1 MSPPPS
7 DRHVSGDDPNSEIHR
22 VFWVH
27 HIRIGFGVFLGE
39 TLVVMFYLGVTPHE
53 GHRFALKVIVAAW
66 FALATAGLF
75 GAPAL
80 ATSHWRALFS
90 ASWTIVSVLAVGV
103 VAVLDGGVD
112 SPLLFLLFLPV
123 GFSALAFTPV
133 LAAACGVAALSS
145 TAVVAL
151 IDPSVHLSSGDLLLL
166 IGVLVGATILSVAAS
181 VNRTY
186 REDHERR
193 LSEQIAVLA
202 STDGLTGCAVHRVF
216 HSRLEEEISRA
227 VRTNRPLSLLM
238 IDVDDFK
245 GVNDTYGHLIGDH
258 VLAAIGGV
266 LRSQTRSFEL
276 VGRLGGDEFAVLMP
290 ETETSHAIV
299 AGNRFRDES
308 SRVVEVPV
316 TLSIGVS
323 GLDLSMPTAERMLD
337 DADFALYQVKHGGR
351 DGVTQHRPEKS
362 LRTDQI
368 EQPDVSTHQ
377 VVL

>member
-1 MSPPPS
+1 
-7 DRHVSGDDPNSEIHR
+7 
-22 VFWVH
+22 
-27 HIRIGFGVFLGE
+27 
-39 TLVVMFYLGVTPHE
+39 
-53 GHRFALKVIVAAW
+53 
-66 FALATAGLF
+66 
-75 GAPAL
+75 
-80 ATSHWRALFS
+80 
-90 ASWTIVSVLAVGV
+90 
-103 VAVLDGGVD
+103 
-112 SPLLFLLFLPV
+112 
-123 GFSALAFTPV
+123 
-133 LAAACGVAALSS
+133 
-145 TAVVAL
+145 
-151 IDPSVHLSSGDLLLL
+151 
-166 IGVLVGATILSVAAS
+166 
-181 VNRTY
+181 
-186 REDHERR
+186 
-193 LSEQIAVLA
+193 
-202 STDGLTGCAVHRVF
+202 
-216 HSRLEEEISRA
+216 
-227 VRTNRPLSLLM
+227 M

>member
-202 STDGLTGCAVHRVF
+202 STDGLTGCAVHV
-216 HSRLEEEISRA
+216 
-227 VRTNRPLSLLM
+227 LSAP
-238 IDVDDFK
+238 
-245 GVNDTYGHLIGDH
+245 T
-258 VLAAIGGV
+258 
-266 LRSQTRSFEL
+266 
-276 VGRLGGDEFAVLMP
+276 
-290 ETETSHAIV
+290 
-299 AGNRFRDES
+299 
-308 SRVVEVPV
+308 
-316 TLSIGVS
+316 
-323 GLDLSMPTAERMLD
+323 DL
-337 DADFALYQVKHGGR
+337 
-351 DGVTQHRPEKS
+351 
-362 LRTDQI
+362 
-368 EQPDVSTHQ
+368 
-377 VVL
+377 